1 MYCIEQWV
9 GNVAFY
15 RVLKY
20 SDDRIRELC
29 SEAIAETDRAKLDV
43 VLSELRAAVHERIE
57 ELRVMAQE
65 IARLDTRSKAAD

>member
-1 MYCIEQWV
+1 MT
-9 GNVAFY
+9 FY